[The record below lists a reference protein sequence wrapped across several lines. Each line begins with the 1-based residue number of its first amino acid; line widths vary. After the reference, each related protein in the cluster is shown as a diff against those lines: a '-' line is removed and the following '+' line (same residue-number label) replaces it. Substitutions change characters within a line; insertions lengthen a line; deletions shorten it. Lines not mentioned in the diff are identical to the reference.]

1 MKKQNIYLGLDIGAT
16 KTIFLLAEISGAK
29 YKILES
35 AKILTPRKEKE
46 ILKMVEENYLKLS
59 EKYQPK
65 DGEPQAHKIIGVGIG
80 FAGPVDFERGAAIMG
95 PNLKTGKIEFKKILE
110 KKLETPVAV
119 DNDARCFTLA
129 ESVFGA
135 ARGKKNIIGLT
146 IGTGVG
152 GGIIID
158 GKIYR
163 GADGSAGEFGHTEI
177 FKSKE
182 LEKIASG
189 SGLVNAYK
197 KISGKKISSFEIVD
211 LAREKDKQA
220 LEAIDF
226 IAESLS
232 SGIADIVESFNPEI
246 VVLGGGL
253 AEVDLIVNKAIKY
266 SKNKE
271 FLPSL
276 AKTPIIVSKLGRSA
290 VALGAAWMAKEKKK

>member
-1 MKKQNIYLGLDIGAT
+1 MSKNIYLGIDIGAT
-16 KTIFLLAEISGAK
+16 KTIFLLAEFNGAE

-35 AKILTPRKEKE
+35 VKLATFTSTNLKLGGSPKEKE
-46 ILKMVEENYLKLS
+46 ILEMVEENYKALP
-59 EKYQPK
+59 EKN
-65 DGEPQAHKIIGVGIG
+65 KISGIGIG

-110 KKLETPVAV
+110 KKLGIPMAV

-135 ARGKKNIIGLT
+135 ARKYKNIVGLT

-163 GADGSAGEFGHTEI
+163 GATGSAGEFGHTEI

-182 LEKIASG
+182 LEEAASG
-189 SGLVNAYK
+189 SGLVKIYK
-197 KISGKKISSFEIVD
+197 KISGRKLTSFEIID
-211 LAREKDKQA
+211 LAKKKDIKA
-220 LEAIDF
+220 LEAVNF
-226 IAESLS
+226 VGESLGA
-232 SGIADIVESFNPEI
+232 GIANIIESFNPEI
-246 VVLGGGL
+246 VVIGGGL
-253 AEVDLIVNKAIKY
+253 SEVDLIISKAKEVV
-266 SKNKE
+266 KNKL

-276 AKTPIIVSKLGRSA
+276 AKTPIVVSRLGQNA
-290 VALGAAWMAKEKKK
+290 VALGAAWMASLK